1 MLHIRATGSAQDSI
15 ITHMAIMDSTTAI
28 STYSGISWEIRS
40 LVSLIKTEKPARKQ
54 FLLHR
59 DRTCSMDFI
68 VASEAPG
75 WSYWTIIMVASPE
88 KKMSRMSAG
97 IISWGIWMPTI
108 LDSQMALLTPGT
120 CSTSFWSWLVYSG
133 GISSTISMV
142 VAAMWKGSSSR
153 ASPLA
158 ESRSSGR

>member
-1 MLHIRATGSAQDSI
+1 MLSIRATGSSQDSI
-15 ITHMAIMDSTTAI
+15 VTHMAMMESTAAI
-28 STYSGISWEIRS
+28 TTYSGISLEIRS

-75 WSYWTIIMVASPE
+75 CSYWTIIIVASPE
-88 KKMSRMSAG
+88 KKMSR
-97 IISWGIWMPTI
+97 ISSGSISSGIWMPTR

-120 CSTSFWSWLVYSG
+120 CSTSFCSWCVYAG
-133 GISSTISMV
+133 GIPSTMSIV
-142 VAAMWKGSSSR
+142 VAAMWKGSSRS

-158 ESRSSGR
+158 ESRS